1 MCFSKESFYLFF
13 YHYSP
18 HKRNIRENVF
28 NYLREIGSKEH
39 KQEHFCPSLL
49 KFKCILF
56 YYILA
61 IFFSFSSIQSLLK
74 LMEIFL
80 WSQCFVGFGAQE
92 CWMRSR
98 RGRFS
103 GEKRKMTEPL
113 ISVYVAGIKK
123 NYNCIV
129 DIWNNSP
136 IFITCIL
143 ILSNNCNS
151 IHSPAVPSCK

>member
-1 MCFSKESFYLFF
+1 MCFSKEFFYLFL
-13 YHYSP
+13 YHNSP

-74 LMEIFL
+74 LTEIFL

-103 GEKRKMTEPL
+103 GQKRKMTKPL

-123 NYNCIV
+123 KLQLYCWYMKQQPNIYYLHI
-129 DIWNNSP
+129 DTIKQ
-136 IFITCIL
+136 L
-143 ILSNNCNS
+143 QL
-151 IHSPAVPSCK
+151 HSFSCCTIM